1 MMDNNQGE
9 LDKVFS
15 ALNDL
20 FLAELVK
27 LSEGAAESVTRI
39 HAAGGDIK
47 YEIGM
52 RSRSIVCKVQRERG
66 SASVIVFHSEC
77 ASPNGTSVPTPK
89 SD

>member
-1 MMDNNQGE
+1 MDDNQE
-9 LDKVFS
+9 ALDKVFS
-15 ALNDL
+15 ALNEL
-20 FLAELVK
+20 FLVK
-27 LSEGAAESVTRI
+27 LVELGEGAAEAVTRI
-39 HAAGGDIK
+39 HAAGGDVK

-66 SASVIVFHSEC
+66 SASVIVFHSEG